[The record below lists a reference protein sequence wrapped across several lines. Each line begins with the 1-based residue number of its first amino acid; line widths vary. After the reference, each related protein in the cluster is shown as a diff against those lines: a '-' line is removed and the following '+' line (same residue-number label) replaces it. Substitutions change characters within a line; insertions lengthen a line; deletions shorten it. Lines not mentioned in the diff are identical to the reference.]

1 MCDCKTKL
9 EQRLLVAFKE
19 KHPTAVAHTAT
30 LDGYGMALIE
40 NTVTLLPFMQIKFG
54 AGHQTKAG
62 FEKWKTEKGTMRFS
76 FCPFC
81 GVSLQT
87 TQVAVT
93 AG

>member
-1 MCDCKTKL
+1 MCDCKTQL
-9 EQRLLVAFKE
+9 ERRLLAAFKE
-19 KHPTAVAHTAT
+19 KQPTAVSHTAS
-30 LDGYGMALIE
+30 LSGYGLAIIE
-40 NTVTLLPFMQIKFG
+40 NTLTAVPFMEVKFD
-54 AGHQTKAG
+54 AKHQTKAG

-87 TQVAVT
+87 QQVAVT